1 MDKQPESGS
10 NWKRPEID
18 ASKRYD
24 VYMSEPQMR
33 QVVYRGVLFKAALHL
48 LGSDV
53 ADRAPRF
60 IQLEQAN
67 GQLVYIPRGAIVKL
81 CEHGTAI
88 LCEDVAGKDDHV
100 A

>member
-1 MDKQPESGS
+1 MDKQPEPGS

-18 ASKRYD
+18 PAKRYD
-24 VYMSEPQMR
+24 VYVSEPQMR

-67 GQLVYIPRGAIVKL
+67 GQVVYIPRGAIVKL
-81 CEHGTAI
+81 CEHGMVI
-88 LCEDVAGKDDHV
+88 LCEDVTGKVGHV

>member
-1 MDKQPESGS
+1 MDKQPEPGS

-18 ASKRYD
+18 PTKRYD
-24 VYMSEPQMR
+24 VYVSEPQMR

-67 GQLVYIPRGAIVKL
+67 GQIVYIPRGAIVKL
-81 CEHGTAI
+81 CEHGTVI
-88 LCEDVAGKDDHV
+88 LCEDMTGKVDHV